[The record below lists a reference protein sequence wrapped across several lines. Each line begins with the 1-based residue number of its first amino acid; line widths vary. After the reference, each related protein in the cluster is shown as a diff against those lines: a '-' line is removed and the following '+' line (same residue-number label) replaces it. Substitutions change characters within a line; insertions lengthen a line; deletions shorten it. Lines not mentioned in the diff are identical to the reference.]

1 MKAVVLEATPC
12 TMSLGGGSVGL
23 TVFSELHAQ
32 YYKGVSR
39 RC

>member
-12 TMSLGGGSVGL
+12 TVSLGGGSVGL

-32 YYKGVSR
+32 YYRGVSR